1 MLSTTDTESTR
12 LESVLVFGGCRF
24 IGYHIVKHLLLEPD
38 CGTISV
44 ASRNPSANRLEKVN
58 YFTCDISSKESVSKL
73 LATVKP
79 QIIIH
84 ASSPSASDPA
94 ITPAEHHNT
103 IVLGTMNVLAC
114 ATAAPSVKVLV
125 YTSTAA
131 VAKGYEHYNVDETA
145 PLWEPNS
152 KAIPYMKAKAQA
164 DIAVREANTPLG
176 SQGNGLLTATL
187 RLPLVYGE
195 RDTQYIPSQLNAVKA
210 KQTKVQL
217 GNGKNQIQ
225 PVYAGNVAIAHI
237 LAVKSLLQSVNGPKT
252 LRVDGE
258 AFLIHDGEPQYF
270 WDFCRMTW
278 RHAGDTTTTK
288 ELKVIPGGLAL
299 GLASTV
305 EYAFAIFTLGQKR
318 PPLAMNRLFIQ
329 YTVYNTTYSIEK
341 ARTRLGFN
349 PISDHDGNLKR
360 SIAWEIEHD
369 PQRWEGLKAM

>member
-1 MLSTTDTESTR
+1 MGTETTR
-12 LESVLVFGGCRF
+12 LGPVLVFGGCGF

-38 CGTISV
+38 CGAISV
-44 ASRNPSANRLEKVN
+44 ASRSPSANRLEEVN
-58 YFTCDISSKESVSKL
+58 YFTCDITSKDSVSEL

-84 ASSPSASDPA
+84 ASSSSASNPA
-94 ITPAEHHNT
+94 ITPAEHYST
-103 IVLGTMNVLAC
+103 IVLGTKNVLAC
-114 ATAAPSVKVLV
+114 ATAAPSVEVMV

-131 VAKGYEHYNVDETA
+131 VAKGYEHYNGDETA
-145 PLWEPNS
+145 PLWESNS

-164 DIAVREANTPLG
+164 DIAVREANTPLDA
-176 SQGNGLLTATL
+176 QGHGLLTATL

-195 RDTQYIPSQLNAVKA
+195 RDTQYITSQLNALKA
-210 KQTKVQL
+210 GQTKVQL

-225 PVYAGNVAIAHI
+225 PVYAGNVAMAHV
-237 LAVKSLLQSVNGPKT
+237 LAVKGLLESAGGPKS

-278 RHAGDTTTTK
+278 RHAGDTTTMKDVTI
-288 ELKVIPGGLAL
+288 IPGGLAL
-299 GLASTV
+299 GLASMV

-341 ARTRLGFN
+341 ARNRLGYN
-349 PISDHDGNLKR
+349 PVSDHDGNLKR

-369 PQRWEGLKAM
+369 PQRWKGLKAV